1 MLADLHEHAY
11 VVLVVGVLLL
21 VGVQQVLV
29 FLEITNYFSIH
40 SLILQRTV
48 QYNKD
53 LRRDGPVI
61 QVRNV
66 SLKDKLQSPNWTNL
80 VLVFAVQALQK
91 VYISIKTNDKIQ

>member
-80 VLVFAVQALQK
+80 VLVFAVQALKK

>member
-11 VVLVVGVLLL
+11 VVLVVGVFLL

-91 VYISIKTNDKIQ
+91 VYKSNQNQR